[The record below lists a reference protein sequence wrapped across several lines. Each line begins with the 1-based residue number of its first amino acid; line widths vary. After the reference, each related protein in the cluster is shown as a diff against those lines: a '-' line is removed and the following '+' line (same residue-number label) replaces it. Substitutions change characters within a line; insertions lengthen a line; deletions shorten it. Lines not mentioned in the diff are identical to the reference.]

1 MAEVKNAFIKS
12 KMNKDLDSRLIPSGE
27 YRDALNIQVSRSESS
42 DVGALESVLGN
53 VRIEDFSA
61 ITGVNDISCIGF
73 LADEFNS
80 NLYLFFTNYSEV
92 NLANPSYSPSSNNF
106 IFAYNTLS
114 EVSTLLV
121 EGSFLN
127 FSKTNPIYGVNL
139 LENLLFWT
147 DNRNQPRK
155 INVTL
160 ANPNN
165 ITNPTYYT
173 DEDHISVAKYN
184 PYAAIQTYQPSIVTG
199 SSLGD
204 YESMASGDTYVFIRE
219 AYLQRRE
226 HMINDG
232 VSSEDDSFDDF

>member
-1 MAEVKNAFIKS
+1 MLFKVIIYAIAF
-12 KMNKDLDSRLIPSGE
+12 
-27 YRDALNIQVSRSESS
+27 
-42 DVGALESVLGN
+42 ALESVLGN

-80 NLYLFFTNYSEV
+80 NLYLFFTNYSEL

-155 INVTL
+155 QRGLVK
-160 ANPNN
+160 
-165 ITNPTYYT
+165 
-173 DEDHISVAKYN
+173 VAVV
-184 PYAAIQTYQPSIVTG
+184 ILPS
-199 SSLGD
+199 L
-204 YESMASGDTYVFIRE
+204 R
-219 AYLQRRE
+219 
-226 HMINDG
+226 
-232 VSSEDDSFDDF
+232 